1 MTRVLTC
8 LLLLLPAV
16 LAAPALA
23 QKGARKVDL
32 FWTSPEFAAH
42 EPRTIAMLPAATYDN
57 NVEARKQAEA
67 AIARALRETGYRWTS
82 TLVSRDRM
90 FKAGGD
96 SMLRAFNDKLLKS
109 PRLDSLEAPGY
120 ARLVFAN
127 ALLTIR
133 VDRYERLEMEFNQ
146 AGKPSTTVALTA
158 ALVDSSG
165 RLLWS
170 ASGSET
176 AEGPY
181 HDPNTNPVGI
191 NASGLNNRPITTQGG
206 APSFPETLSTLLA
219 RWAPHFPAKAAAAT
233 PAN

>member
-8 LLLLLPAV
+8 LLLLLATA

-23 QKGARKVDL
+23 QKGGKKVDL

-42 EPRTIAMLPAATYDN
+42 EPRTIAMLPVATYDN
-57 NVEARKQAEA
+57 SADARRNAEA
-67 AIARALRETGYRWTS
+67 AVARAFRETGYRWTS
-82 TLVSRDRM
+82 TLLTRDRM

-96 SMLRAFNDKLLKS
+96 SLLRAFNDQLLKT

-120 ARLVFAN
+120 ARLMFTN

-146 AGKPSTTVALTA
+146 SGKPSTTVALTA

-181 HDPNTNPVGI
+181 HDPNTNPVGV

-206 APSFPETLSTLLA
+206 APSFPETLSKLLA
-219 RWAPHFPAKAAAAT
+219 RWVPHFPAKAAPAT

>member
-8 LLLLLPAV
+8 LLLLA

-23 QKGARKVDL
+23 QKGAKKVDL

-42 EPRTIAMLPAATYDN
+42 EPRTIAMLPAATYDGSA
-57 NVEARKQAEA
+57 EARKQAELA
-67 AIARALRETGYRWTS
+67 VARALRETGYRWTS
-82 TLVSRDRM
+82 TLITRDRL

-96 SMLRAFNDKLLKS
+96 SLVKALNDQLLRN
-109 PRLDSLEAPGY
+109 PRLDSLEAPAY
-120 ARLVFAN
+120 ARMMFTN
-127 ALLTIR
+127 ALLTVR
-133 VDRYERLEMEFNQ
+133 VDRYEKLEMEFNQ
-146 AGKPSTTVALTA
+146 AGKPTTTVALTA

-165 RLLWS
+165 RLLWT

-181 HDPNTNPVGI
+181 HDPNTNPVGV

-206 APSFPETLSTLLA
+206 APSFPETLSKLLS
-219 RWAPHFPAKAAAAT
+219 RWAPNFPAKQAAAP